1 MLSGLLLIVLGLVIY
16 LQPRIVVA
24 MVAGM
29 LIAAGLSI
37 VLLSWRLRRMVRS
50 AGQAPSGSLRMML
63 GYTIMLRLF

>member
-24 MVAGM
+24 MAAGM

-37 VLLSWRLRRMVRS
+37 VLLSWRVRRMVRS
-50 AGQAPSGSLRMML
+50 AGQAPSGWTRFLIR
-63 GYTIMLRLF
+63 F